1 MSRQVNKLTQFIKPS
16 SPTDTTTEKIAQN
29 TLTWMQKNMHTL
41 QEHYTQVII
50 QLMEQI
56 QGFSNLEWTVAI
68 KWAKNRYK
76 HKLKEGTLNFCKET
90 IQNKQPSLGDTTG
103 PTLYATAI
111 QMASSP
117 QAQVNHALQDSI
129 KTSQHSSSVT
139 LPDPSF
145 SETEPISRSRQIT
158 VQAQVHRSEVSSELQ
173 TQYTPDRINLVN
185 SFNTSHFRT
194 PGNDGD
200 TGETTMK
207 QKGIRMMG
215 QDKERKSQTVTRSE
229 SHLPTSATVAKPTR
243 VSSDSSDEESLGTAN
258 IRNTPYRHINTN
270 RKATD
275 WSITIH
281 KPIVFIGDSNLSRIP
296 RVGNTNIQV
305 DSFPGANFLHM
316 SKLLE
321 KLPVHPH
328 TQKIVISIGLNNRQQ
343 QPHKTAIRQLQ
354 GLWRMAKKAFPNATV
369 YTPIIQFSD
378 LLPIQEQRNLEAI
391 NKYIESHGNPLCELN
406 KLLFKVERDCIHW
419 TGITAQ
425 RMFDC
430 WVDQLNF

>member
-1 MSRQVNKLTQFIKPS
+1 
-16 SPTDTTTEKIAQN
+16 
-29 TLTWMQKNMHTL
+29 MHTL

-76 HKLKEGTLNFCKET
+76 HKLKEGTLNFC
-90 IQNKQPSLGDTTG
+90 

-129 KTSQHSSSVT
+129 KTSQHSSS
-139 LPDPSF
+139 
-145 SETEPISRSRQIT
+145 
-158 VQAQVHRSEVSSELQ
+158 
-173 TQYTPDRINLVN
+173 
-185 SFNTSHFRT
+185 
-194 PGNDGD
+194 GNDGD